1 MNLGGSGDVPLGD
14 PHIVTLGFPVGVQAS
29 DPTNPVQLLVRAG
42 TWQRTFARGDCELA
56 SSLRD
61 QSTS

>member
-1 MNLGGSGDVPLGD
+1 MHLGGSGGRTLGD
-14 PHIVTLGFPVGVQAS
+14 PHIVTLGSPVGAQAS
-29 DPTNPVQLLVRAG
+29 DPTNPVQVLVRAG

>member
-1 MNLGGSGDVPLGD
+1 MHLGGSGDVPLGD
-14 PHIVTLGFPVGVQAS
+14 PHIVTLGFPVRVQAS
-29 DPTNPVQLLVRAG
+29 DPTNPVQVLVRAG